1 MELNC
6 CGCCLI
12 NREQDRRE
20 EEELDLLSRK
30 VGSAGKLCPFQLRGR
45 EPHSEKGSP
54 GEVMRPPHYSGW
66 PGQGSVTTSS
76 MSERMS
82 VAQYLVGKPRKA
94 RDRTRNRAVSAGPFP
109 ASLSDP
115 GAGKAESQIG
125 APPNPP
131 PAPHH
136 HLQSVGFRVNVLLPP
151 SQKSVSV

>member
-1 MELNC
+1 MP
-6 CGCCLI
+6 I
-12 NREQDRRE
+12 
-20 EEELDLLSRK
+20 
-30 VGSAGKLCPFQLRGR
+30 SAQRQR
-45 EPHSEKGSP
+45 AHSEKGSP

-76 MSERMS
+76 MSGRMS

-109 ASLSDP
+109 APLSDP

-131 PAPHH
+131 PPRPSPSPPVCGVPGECPFASIPEVCKR
-136 HLQSVGFRVNVLLPP
+136 LTIKQPQTGSSPWGSVGYEPN
-151 SQKSVSV
+151 